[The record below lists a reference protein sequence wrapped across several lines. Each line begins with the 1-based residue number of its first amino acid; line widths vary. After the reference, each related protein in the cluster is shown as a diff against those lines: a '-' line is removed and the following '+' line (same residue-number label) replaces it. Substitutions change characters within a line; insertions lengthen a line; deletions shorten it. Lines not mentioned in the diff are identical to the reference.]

1 MARRK
6 FNVLKYSIYCYTCPI
21 TSEIFYVGQD
31 SKRGVRGAATDQHNH
46 GIVQHK
52 LNKLFAL
59 GLQPIITRLCQFDSV
74 IDGDPVKELNRAETY
89 WIAEGR
95 RLGWPLTNMTD
106 GGDVTSGWACLEETR
121 LKISL
126 ANRGKKRTPE
136 QCERNAEAHRGLQH
150 SNETKTKMSR
160 TRKGR
165 ALSDDHVEALKA
177 TWHEHH
183 DESTF
188 EKIAA
193 SKRGKPRNAATR
205 AKLSAS
211 LKGKPWSEAR
221 KRAHQTRSE
230 SRLDQ
235 IVQVDQSESLTTS

>member
-1 MARRK
+1 MGRHK

-31 SKRGVRGAATDQHNH
+31 SKHGERGAATDQHNH

-52 LNKLFAL
+52 LNKLLAV
-59 GLQPIITRLCQFDSV
+59 GMQPIITRLCQFDSV
-74 IDGDPVKELNRAETY
+74 VDDDSAKELNRAEVY
-89 WIAEGR
+89 WIAEGH

-126 ANRGKKRTPE
+126 ANTGKKRTTE
-136 QCERNAEAHRGLQH
+136 QCERLGDSHRGLKA
-150 SNETKTKMSR
+150 SEETKARMSR
-160 TRKGR
+160 ARKGKS
-165 ALSDDHVEALKA
+165 LSEAHVEALRT

-183 DESTF
+183 TEETF

-193 SKRGKPRNAATR
+193 SKRDIPRDADT
-205 AKLSAS
+205 KKKISVS
-211 LKGKPWSEAR
+211 LKGKPWSAARRAAEEA
-221 KRAHQTRSE
+221 KRVAAEQ
-230 SRLDQ
+230 
-235 IVQVDQSESLTTS
+235 